1 MVAKNYIFGRKYGS
15 NFLTN
20 LVAYYPL
27 NGNAVDAINGLNGAN
42 TSISYLTGNVGLGA
56 NFLNNTTSRIEIS
69 DTNFLSFTDGL
80 NDIPLTIVSSVRQT
94 DSGINYIFTKFNN
107 LNDIGNVKEYAFLI
121 VNNKVRFLCV
131 SGNTNFLRAEGNTSL
146 SLNTWHN
153 LVVTYDGSKLFS
165 GIKIYVNG
173 VEQTLT
179 NLNVGTYTGMTNTTT
194 TPLIGNVQI
203 PNAGEAMSGMIDE
216 LYIYKNRVLSAT
228 EVSEVY
234 TKFLAQQ
241 PLI

>member
-27 NGNAVDAINGLNGAN
+27 NGNSNDVINELNGIN
-42 TSISYLTGNVGLGA
+42 TGISYLTGNVGLGA
-56 NFLNNTTSRIEIS
+56 NFLNDTTSRITIA
-69 DTNFLSFTDGL
+69 DTNFLSFTDGV
-80 NDIPLTIVSSVRQT
+80 NDIPFTMIFSVKQTATGANFIFSKFNTVATISEYNIFIFNNKIRFA
-94 DSGINYIFTKFNN
+94 IFTNN
-107 LNDIGNVKEYAFLI
+107 SNFFATEA
-121 VNNKVRFLCV
+121 
-131 SGNTNFLRAEGNTSL
+131 NTTLA
-146 SLNTWHN
+146 LNTWYN
-153 LVVTYDGSKLFS
+153 IVATYDGSKLFS
-165 GIKIYVNG
+165 GIKIYINNVL
-173 VEQTLT
+173 QTLT
-179 NLNVGTYTGMTNTTT
+179 NLSVGTYAGMTNTNL
-194 TPLIGNVQI
+194 TPLIGNRV
-203 PNAGEAMSGMIDE
+203 NNFSNEAMSGMIDE

>member
-27 NGNAVDAINGLNGAN
+27 NGNPNDVINGLNGA
-42 TSISYLTGNVGLGA
+42 TSLVSYSTGNVGLGA
-56 NFLNNTTSRIEIS
+56 NFTNTQFSNITIP

-80 NDIPLTIVSSVRQT
+80 NDIPLTIVASVRQT
-94 DSGINYIFTKFNN
+94 DSGVNFIFTKFNN
-107 LNDIGNVKEYAFLI
+107 VNSGNVKEYAFFI
-121 VNNKVRFLCV
+121 VNNKVRFLCA

-194 TPLIGNVQI
+194 TPVIGNVVI
-203 PNAGEAMSGMIDE
+203 PNDGEAMSGMIDE

-228 EVSEVY
+228 EISEVY

>member
-27 NGNAVDAINGLNGAN
+27 NGNANDIINGLNGAATFVN
-42 TSISYLTGNVGLGA
+42 YLTGNVGLGA
-56 NFLNNTTSRIEIS
+56 NFTNTQFSAITIP

-80 NDIPLTIVSSVRQT
+80 NDIPLTIVASVRQT
-94 DSGINYIFTKFNN
+94 DSGVNFIFTKFNN
-107 LNDIGNVKEYAFLI
+107 LNNREYAFFI
-121 VNNKVRFLCV
+121 ANNKVRFLCV

-146 SLNTWHN
+146 SLNMWYN

-179 NLNVGTYTGMTNTTT
+179 NLNVGTYTGMTNTIV
-194 TPLIGNVQI
+194 TPTIGNIVA

>member
-27 NGNAVDAINGLNGAN
+27 NGNANDIINGLNGIN
-42 TSISYLTGNVGLGA
+42 TGISYLTGNVGLGA
-56 NFLNNTTSRIEIS
+56 NFLNDTTSRITIA
-69 DTNFLSFTDGL
+69 DTNFLSFTDGV
-80 NDIPLTIVSSVRQT
+80 NDIPFTMIFSVKQTATGANFIFSKLDTVATISEYNIFIFNNKIRL
-94 DSGINYIFTKFNN
+94 GIFTNN
-107 LNDIGNVKEYAFLI
+107 
-121 VNNKVRFLCV
+121 
-131 SGNTNFLRAEGNTSL
+131 SNFLSTEANTTL
-146 SLNTWHN
+146 ALNTWYN
-153 LVVTYDGSKLFS
+153 IVVTYDGSKLFS
-165 GIKIYVNG
+165 GIKIYINNVL
-173 VEQTLT
+173 QTST
-179 NLNVGTYTGMTNTTT
+179 NLGVGTYTGMMNTNL
-194 TPLIGNVQI
+194 TPLIGNRI
-203 PNAGEAMSGMIDE
+203 NNFTNEAMSGMIDE

>member
-27 NGNAVDAINGLNGAN
+27 NGNSNDVINGLNGTN
-42 TSISYLTGNVGLGA
+42 TGINYSTGNVGLGA
-56 NFLNNTTSRIEIS
+56 NFLNNTISRIEIP

-80 NDIPLTIVSSVRQT
+80 NDIPLTIVASVRQT
-94 DSGINYIFTKFNN
+94 DSGVNFIFTKFNN
-107 LNDIGNVKEYAFLI
+107 VNGVNVKEYAFFI
-121 VNNKVRFLCV
+121 VNNKVRFLCA

-146 SLNTWHN
+146 SLNMWHN

-179 NLNVGTYTGMTNTTT
+179 NLNIGTYTGMTNTIV
-194 TPLIGNVQI
+194 TPTIGNVVN

>member
-27 NGNAVDAINGLNGAN
+27 NGNSNDVINELNGIN
-42 TSISYLTGNVGLGA
+42 TGISYLTGNVGLGA
-56 NFLNNTTSRIEIS
+56 NFLNDTTSRITIA
-69 DTNFLSFTDGL
+69 DTNFLSFTDGV
-80 NDIPLTIVSSVRQT
+80 NDIPFTMIFSVKQTATGANFIFSKANADGTIQEYVVLIFNNKIRFA
-94 DSGINYIFTKFNN
+94 IFTNISNWF
-107 LNDIGNVKEYAFLI
+107 G
-121 VNNKVRFLCV
+121 
-131 SGNTNFLRAEGNTSL
+131 AEGNTTL
-146 SLNTWHN
+146 ALNTWYN
-153 LVVTYDGSKLFS
+153 IVVTYDGSKLFS
-165 GIKIYVNG
+165 GIKIYINNVL
-173 VEQTLT
+173 QTST
-179 NLNVGTYTGMTNTTT
+179 NLGVGTYTGMMNTNL
-194 TPLIGNVQI
+194 TPLIGNRI
-203 PNAGEAMSGMIDE
+203 NNFSNEAMSGMIDE

>member
-1 MVAKNYIFGRKYGS
+1 MVAKNYIFGRKYGA

-27 NGNAVDAINGLNGAN
+27 NGNSIDAINGLNG
-42 TSISYLTGNVGLGA
+42 TDTGISYLTGNVGLGA
-56 NFLNNTTSRIEIS
+56 RFINNTTSRIEIP

-94 DSGINYIFTKFNN
+94 DSGTNFIFTKFNN
-107 LNDIGNVKEYAFLI
+107 LNNREYVFLI
-121 VNNKVRFLCV
+121 FNNKVRFVCV

-179 NLNVGTYTGMTNTTT
+179 NLNIGTYTGMTNTIA
-194 TPLIGNVQI
+194 TPIIGNVVN

>member
-1 MVAKNYIFGRKYGS
+1 MVAKNYIFGRKYGG

-27 NGNAVDAINGLNGAN
+27 NGNPNDIINGLNGTTAFV
-42 TSISYLTGNVGLGA
+42 TYSTGNVGLGA
-56 NFLNNTTSRIEIS
+56 NFTNTQFSAIPIP

-80 NDIPLTIVSSVRQT
+80 NDIPLTIVASVRQT
-94 DSGINYIFTKFNN
+94 DSGTNFIFTKF
-107 LNDIGNVKEYAFLI
+107 DNVNSRREYAFLI
-121 VNNKVRFLCV
+121 FNNKVRFLCV

-146 SLNTWHN
+146 SLNMWHN

-179 NLNVGTYTGMTNTTT
+179 NLNIGTYTGMTNTIV
-194 TPLIGNVQI
+194 TPTIGNVVN